1 MQYLHPQ
8 EKAQKFASAAFE
20 RLLSEGLA
28 PTPETYELWYVYY
41 SGENAEVSH
50 AIDVL
55 IEAGEKLTN
64 DHCHAFHKRF
74 LSDTSEN
81 ERVKEAGDRV
91 QQTIKQVNGIVSN
104 VKSATSQYNSSLE
117 DATSKL
123 RPDMSAKEVQA
134 LVGDMKSNT
143 KSMMK
148 QNQALEDE
156 LTKSNEVMKE
166 LQRDLELVRK
176 EAMTDGLTKLANRK
190 AFDTELRNAIA
201 NADVLGMSFTLI
213 LMDIDHFKSFNDNY
227 GHMVGDQVLR
237 LVAKTLIEG
246 VKGRDLAARYGGEEF
261 AIILPET
268 SIQGGF
274 HVADKLRK
282 DVEKKEVV
290 NKNSGKKLG
299 RITMSGGVA
308 QYIKGEEP
316 EALIERADAALYAS
330 KNNGRNQISLASE

>member
-41 SGENAEVSH
+41 SGEHAEVSH

-123 RPDMSAKEVQA
+123 KPGMTAQEVQA
-134 LVGDMKSNT
+134 VVGDMKSNT
-143 KSMMK
+143 KNMMQ
-148 QNQALEDE
+148 QNKSLEDE
-156 LTKSNEVMKE
+156 LAKSNEVMKE
-166 LQRDLELVRK
+166 LQRDLDLVRK

-190 AFDTELRNAIA
+190 AFDAELRAAIA
-201 NADVLGMSFTLI
+201 DADVMGMGFTLI

-237 LVAKTLIEG
+237 LVAKTLVEG

-268 SIQGGF
+268 NIQGGF

-330 KNNGRNQISLASE
+330 KNGGRNQISLASE